1 MSPQM
6 RLAKVARRIMK
17 KLTAK
22 LKRQKPVVE
31 KPSRITNETVAEHRE
46 QILAGGRKFKY
57 PVQYAKHK
65 LVLNSVFIGL
75 GALLLLFVL
84 GWYLLYHAQYNS
96 KFMYRLTQLVPV
108 PVANVDGENVR
119 YSEYLKKYR
128 SDIFSLVQ
136 QEQIN
141 LKSADGKRQSEYY
154 KRRELDSAIKEAY
167 VTKLARQQNITVS
180 RTEIDDFIT
189 RTVNSKAI
197 SLEAYE
203 KTVLRNFY
211 DWSLDEYRGVVRAR
225 LLNQKVSF
233 AIDNT
238 AKKRANALAAQAST
252 GDFAAIAA
260 ASSDDLATKA
270 NGGDAGTLP
279 LDNQDANGLIAEAKR
294 MEPNQVSKPIQG
306 SDGYYIIKLIEKND
320 TSVHYAQIKVDL
332 TELDRRFEAVKKS
345 GKITE
350 YIEVDKL

>member
-1 MSPQM
+1 
-6 RLAKVARRIMK
+6 MK

-22 LKRQKPVVE
+22 LKRQKPVEE

-65 LVLNSVFIGL
+65 LVLNSLFIGL
-75 GALLLLFVL
+75 GAILLLVVL
-84 GWYLLYHAQYNS
+84 CWYLLYHAQYNS

-154 KRRELDSAIKEAY
+154 KRRELDSAVKEAY
-167 VTKLARQQNITVS
+167 VAKLAREKNISVT

-189 RTVNSKAI
+189 RTVNSKSI

-211 DWSLDEYRGVVRAR
+211 DWSLDEYRGVVKAR
-225 LLNQKVSF
+225 LMTQKVSF
-233 AIDNT
+233 AIDGA
-238 AKKRANALAAQAST
+238 AKKRAEALAAQAAN
-252 GDFAAIAA
+252 GDFAALAA
-260 ASSDDLATKA
+260 AKSDDLATKG

-279 LDNQDANGLIAEAKR
+279 LDNLDANGLIAAAKR
-294 MEPNQVSKPIQG
+294 LTPGQVSQPIQG
-306 SDGYYIIKLIEKND
+306 SDGYYIIKLIEKSD
-320 TSVHYAQIKVDL
+320 TSVHHAQIKVSL
-332 TELDRRFEAVKKS
+332 TELDKRFEAVKKA
-345 GKITE
+345 GKVKE
-350 YIEVDKL
+350 YIDVDKL

>member
-1 MSPQM
+1 
-6 RLAKVARRIMK
+6 MK

-22 LKRQKPVVE
+22 LKRQKPVEE

-65 LVLNSVFIGL
+65 LVLNSLFIGL
-75 GALLLLFVL
+75 GAILLLVVL
-84 GWYLLYHAQYNS
+84 CWYLLYHAQYNS

-108 PVANVDGENVR
+108 PVANIDGENVR

-154 KRRELDSAIKEAY
+154 KRRELDSAVKEAY
-167 VTKLARQQNITVS
+167 VAKLAREKNISVN

-189 RTVNSKAI
+189 RTVNSKSI

-225 LLNQKVSF
+225 LMTQKVGF
-233 AIDNT
+233 AIDGA
-238 AKKRANALAAQAST
+238 AKKRAEALAAQAAS
-252 GDFAAIAA
+252 GDFAALAA
-260 ASSDDLATKA
+260 AKSDDLATKA

-279 LDNQDANGLIAEAKR
+279 LDNQDPNGLIAVAKR
-294 MEPNQVSKPIQG
+294 MNPNQVSQPIQG
-306 SDGYYIIKLIEKND
+306 SDGYYIIKLIEKSD
-320 TSVHYAQIKVDL
+320 TSVHYAQIKISL
-332 TELDRRFEAVKKS
+332 TELDKRFEAVKKAD
-345 GKITE
+345 KVKE
-350 YIEVDKL
+350 YIKIDKL